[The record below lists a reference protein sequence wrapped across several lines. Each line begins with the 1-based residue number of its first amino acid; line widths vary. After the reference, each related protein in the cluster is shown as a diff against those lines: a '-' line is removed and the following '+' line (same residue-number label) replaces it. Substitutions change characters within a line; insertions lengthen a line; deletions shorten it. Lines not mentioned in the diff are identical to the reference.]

1 MPEGQI
7 RAIEV
12 PPTLLVTSDDQNEKS
27 LRAILGG
34 SARAM
39 YRVSNCNEAILLLD
53 GLNPSVVLVEADFP
67 NGDWKRLLDCTL
79 NLQRSPE
86 LIVFSCFA
94 DDGLWAEV
102 LNRGGYDVLAVPFD
116 ANEVLRTISLAT
128 GSQARKLGLGLSL
141 IRPASTRSATTAA

>member
-1 MPEGQI
+1 MT
-7 RAIEV
+7 R
-12 PPTLLVTSDDQNEKS
+12 TRSR
-27 LRAILGG
+27 LRAILDGT
-34 SARAM
+34 SRAL
-39 YRVSNCNEAILLLD
+39 YRVSNCDEAVLLLD

-67 NGDWKRLLDCTL
+67 NGDWKRLLDRML

-128 GSQARKLGLGLSL
+128 GSQARKLGSEFSHPC
-141 IRPASTRSATTAA
+141 PASTPSAIAAA